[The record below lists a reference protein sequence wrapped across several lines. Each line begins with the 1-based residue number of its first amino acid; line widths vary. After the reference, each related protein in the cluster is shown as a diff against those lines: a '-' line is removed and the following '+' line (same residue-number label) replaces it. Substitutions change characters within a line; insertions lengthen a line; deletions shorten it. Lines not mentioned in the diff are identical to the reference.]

1 MTPCTSHDVRVRSLA
16 YHVRTWGSPADRPL
30 VLLHGWMDVSAGF
43 QFLVDA
49 LAGRWFVIAP
59 DWRGFGRTEWAGG
72 GYWFPDYLADLEVLL
87 DHFCPNTRPVVLGH
101 SMGGNIAGLYAGV
114 RPGRFDRL
122 LLAEGFGLR
131 PTHPDRAPARY
142 AEWLDQIRN
151 PEGFRSYAGIE
162 AVVARLRTL
171 HPRLTEERARHLAP
185 HWSTVLPDGML
196 GPAADPAHRRVNPV
210 LYRQEEALAVWCRID
225 VPTLWIWGG
234 DPDWMRRFAGDD
246 QDDWARRRAAFRQLA
261 ECTIPDSGHMMHY
274 DQPDALAR
282 VVEDFTGG

>member
-1 MTPCTSHDVRVRSLA
+1 M
-16 YHVRTWGSPADRPL
+16 
-30 VLLHGWMDVSAGF
+30 LLHGWMDVSAAF

-59 DWRGFGRTEWAGG
+59 DWRGFGRTEWAVG

-87 DHFCPNTRPVVLGH
+87 EHFCPHARPVVLGH

-131 PTHPDRAPARY
+131 PTHSDEAPARY

-151 PEGFRSYAGIE
+151 PESFRSYAGID

-171 HPRLTEERARHLAP
+171 HPRLTEERARQLAP

-210 LYRQEEALAVWCRID
+210 LYRQEEALAVWSRID

-246 QDDWARRRAAFRQLA
+246 QDDWTRRRAAFRQLA
-261 ECTIPDSGHMMHY
+261 ECTIPGSGHMMHY
-274 DQPDALAR
+274 DQPEALAR
-282 VVEDFTGG
+282 VVEDFTGR